1 MHLRLAIALCAV
13 SFGIAAAAEDAPPE
27 HQQWMK
33 DLGNQMG
40 ALRKGVDVAK
50 NAGDMQATLAHVRE
64 FWAKRPSEVA
74 LKSTDESVEG
84 AARIAKAAPAGDSAG
99 ISEGMKLVNAGCR
112 SCHNAHRE
120 KVSETLYR
128 IK

>member
-1 MHLRLAIALCAV
+1 VCTKLALCAL
-13 SFGIAAAAEDAPPE
+13 AAGLAIAAEDAPPE
-27 HQQWMK
+27 HQKWMK
-33 DLGNQMG
+33 DLGDQMG
-40 ALRKGVDVAK
+40 SLRKGVEVEK
-50 NAGDMQATLAHVRE
+50 NAQDMQTTLAHVRE

-84 AARIAKAAPAGDSAG
+84 AAKIVKAAGDKAV

-120 KVSETLYR
+120 KISDTEYK

>member
-1 MHLRLAIALCAV
+1 VCTKLALCALTV
-13 SFGIAAAAEDAPPE
+13 GLAIAAEDAPPE
-27 HQQWMK
+27 HQKWMK
-33 DLGNQMG
+33 DLGDQMG
-40 ALRKGVDVAK
+40 ALRKGVELEK
-50 NAGDMQATLAHVRE
+50 NAQDMQATLVHVRE
-64 FWAKRPSEVA
+64 FWAKRPSDVA

-84 AARIAKAAPAGDSAG
+84 AAKIVKAAPAGDKAT

-120 KVSETLYR
+120 KVSETVYR